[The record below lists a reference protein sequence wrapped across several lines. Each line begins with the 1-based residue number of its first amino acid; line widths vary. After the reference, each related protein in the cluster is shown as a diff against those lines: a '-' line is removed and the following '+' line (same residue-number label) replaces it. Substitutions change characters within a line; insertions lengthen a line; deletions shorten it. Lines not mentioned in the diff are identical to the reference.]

1 MEELL
6 ELIVSNIV
14 KDEKFEIEKEETD
27 KDIHF
32 KVTSTRIAVSRLVGR
47 KGLVAD
53 SIRNV
58 IRALKNVDKRIY
70 IEFVNFDEN
79 NADNN

>member
-32 KVTSTRIAVSRLVGR
+32 KVTSTRIGVSRLVGR

-58 IRALKNVDKRIY
+58 IRALKDEDKRIY
-70 IEFVNFDEN
+70 VDFVNFDEN